1 MTGEVFAQ
9 YDAESSVLRQIIEAT
24 PTAMVMVDETG
35 RITLVNSRTERLFGR
50 SRDELFS
57 MDVSA
62 LFAERFRPSES
73 EFRAIFLDENG
84 VDDDE
89 VRTDWMGL
97 HSNGREFPVEV
108 GLNRICIAGHPY
120 VLASVVDISVRLEA
134 QSVDRAQR
142 SDQLRR
148 SIVDSLPFTVIATD
162 LDGTILTVNP
172 AAEQFLGFSRDE
184 LVGSPM
190 ERLREDGDAYRS
202 LTKVGGVGVAEREI
216 DFARKDGTLV
226 AVSEVITLIRDDNGD
241 VSGLV
246 SAAYDITRRREAEA
260 FVRHMAHFD
269 YLTDLPNRTKLFE
282 RLDDAIRNARRT
294 GRRVAVAMI
303 DIDHFKRVNDSL
315 GHHVGDELLIAMAD
329 RLRSQMGD
337 EDTVARLDGDE
348 FVLVFAGVNNQVEVE
363 ERITAVL
370 ESIPDPIMC
379 HGHELMVTA
388 SMGVVMCPDGGRDA
402 TTLLK
407 HADTAMYHAKTPS
420 RQTFQW
426 FQDSML
432 DETNDK
438 LEMATALRHALDRDE
453 IEVAYQIQVSLLTGE
468 VVGIEALARWQAED
482 GSYVPPERFIQV
494 AEDNGLIIRLGEWVL
509 RRACLD
515 AVKISDATGVPLTLA
530 VNVSPPQF
538 NDKDWLKVLQS
549 ALDDSHLPADRLEV
563 EITEGIF
570 MEDPLSVVD
579 VMHTVRALGASIVV
593 DDFGTGFSSLA
604 YLTRFPIDTIKIDRS
619 FVNGVVINAADA
631 AIVDAIIVMAHTLGM
646 TVVGEGVET
655 EAQERYLRERG
666 CDVGQGYLYSEA
678 VWADEV
684 AAAIHG

>member
-1 MTGEVFAQ
+1 MTGEIFAGQ
-9 YDAESSVLRQIIEAT
+9 DDDSSVLRQIIEAT
-24 PTAMVMVDETG
+24 PSAMVMVDETG
-35 RITLVNSRTERLFGR
+35 RISLVNSRTERLFGR

-57 MDVSA
+57 MDVGA
-62 LFAERFRPSES
+62 LFATRFRPSES

-84 VDDDE
+84 VDDDD
-89 VRTDWMGL
+89 VRTDLMVL
-97 HSNGREFPVEV
+97 HSSGREFPVEV
-108 GLNRICIAGHPY
+108 GLNRICIAGQPY
-120 VLASVVDISVRLEA
+120 VLASLVDISVRLEA

-148 SIVDSLPFTVIATD
+148 SIVDSLPFSVIATD

-172 AAEQFLGFSRDE
+172 AAEQFLGFTRDE

-202 LTKVGGVGVAEREI
+202 LTEGGRVAVAEREI
-216 DFARKDGTLV
+216 DYARKDGTLV
-226 AVSEVITLIRDDNGD
+226 PVSEVITLIRDDNGD

-246 SAAYDITRRREAEA
+246 SAGYDITRRREAEA

-282 RLDDAIRNARRT
+282 RLDDAIRSARRT
-294 GRRVAVAMI
+294 GRRLAVAMI
-303 DIDHFKRVNDSL
+303 DLNHFKRVNDSL
-315 GHHVGDELLIAMAD
+315 GHQVGDELLIAMAD
-329 RLRSQMGD
+329 RLRSQTGP
-337 EDTVARLDGDE
+337 EDTVARLDGDQ
-348 FVLVFAGVNNQVEVE
+348 FVVVFTGVDDQAELE
-363 ERITAVL
+363 QRIEAVL
-370 ESIPDPIMC
+370 ESISDPVTC
-379 HGHELMVTA
+379 HGHELIVTA

-402 TTLLK
+402 TTLIK
-407 HADTAMYHAKTPS
+407 HADTAMYHAKAAS
-420 RQTFQW
+420 RQSFQW

-432 DETNDK
+432 DEANDK
-438 LEMATALRHALDRDE
+438 LEMAAALRRALDRDE
-453 IEVAYQIQVSLLTGE
+453 IGVAYQIQVSLLTGE
-468 VVGIEALARWQAED
+468 VVGLEALARWQTAD
-482 GSYVPPERFIQV
+482 GSHVPPDRFIKV
-494 AEDNGLIIRLGEWVL
+494 AEDNGLIIRLGECVL
-509 RRACLD
+509 RRACID
-515 AVKISDATGVPLTLA
+515 AVKISDVTGVPLTLA

-619 FVNGVVINAADA
+619 FINGVVIDAADA
-631 AIVDAIIVMAHTLGM
+631 AIVDTIIVMAHTLGM